1 MMKKWIS
8 IVLIGLV
15 TGLALLEGTSPS
27 THAQDGSVP
36 ALTQLITLQN
46 DAGKMTMQFPF
57 GWRSGNP
64 YEVEATYVEVDN
76 GTDAAPPTVA
86 IEAIIAPFN
95 SLPFAFDTRTNN
107 PAEAYF
113 LAFRSERL
121 KNRYGAYGKIVPA
134 LFGPSLN
141 PYNGAMM
148 MMLERPGSSPYL
160 PDAPVISIGVG
171 VAIAE
176 NALLIVSFQSY
187 VEDFEGWRNTWLAM
201 LDTLAWNDVPLMN
214 ATNRQRTANL
224 EDSVT
229 MEGLYITLFP
239 DSTDEN
245 ISTLAV
251 PITITSATH
260 SVLVFPPNEWQHT
273 LDDGISAPIL
283 LSPIDS
289 TSAFAAIRWIPAGA
303 GYGGL
308 VIHDSTLLSAQLL
321 VGAALVQE
329 ISTELRGSITKAQ
342 TFDWGGYAAAAVA
355 YQFASTVPNIRYL
368 IAVPDDG
375 FIEIT
380 LQALPTEWVQIGIA
394 FDAILSSLTLDG
406 VLLDS
411 EAALKAHRELSIQ

>member
-1 MMKKWIS
+1 MMKRRLSIRWIS
-8 IVLIGLV
+8 VVICLV
-15 TGLALLEGTSPS
+15 MLGGIFPS
-27 THAQDGSVP
+27 THAQDDPVP
-36 ALTQLITLQN
+36 PLTQLITLQN

-64 YEVEATYVEVDN
+64 YEVEGTYVEVDN
-76 GTDAAPPTVA
+76 GTDAAAPTVA
-86 IEAIIAPFN
+86 IEAIITPFD
-95 SLPFAFDTRTNN
+95 SLPVAFDTRTDNS
-107 PAEAYF
+107 AEAYF
-113 LAFRSERL
+113 LAFRSARL
-121 KNRYGAYGKIVPA
+121 ENRYGVYGRVIPA

-148 MMLERPGSSPYL
+148 MMLERTGASPYL
-160 PDAPVISIGVG
+160 SEKRVISIGVG
-171 VAIAE
+171 ISIAK
-176 NALLIVSFQSY
+176 NALLILSFQSY
-187 VEDFEGWRNTWLAM
+187 AEDFEGWRNTWLVM
-201 LDTLAWNDVPLMN
+201 LDTLTWNDVPLMN
-214 ATNRQRTANL
+214 ATSRLRTANL
-224 EDSVT
+224 EDSFT
-229 MEGLYITLFP
+229 MESLYTTLFP
-239 DSTDEN
+239 DASDEN

-251 PITITSATH
+251 PITITSSDH
-260 SVLVFPPNEWQHT
+260 SVLIFPPNEWQHT

-289 TSAFAAIRWIPAGA
+289 SSAFAALRWIPAGS

-308 VIHDSTLLSAQLL
+308 VIHDSTLTSAQLS
-321 VGAALVQE
+321 VGAALVNE
-329 ISTELRGSITKAQ
+329 ITRELRGSVIEVK
-342 TFDWGGYAAAAVA
+342 TFDWGGYAATAVA
-355 YQFASTVPNIRYL
+355 YQFASTVPNIRFL